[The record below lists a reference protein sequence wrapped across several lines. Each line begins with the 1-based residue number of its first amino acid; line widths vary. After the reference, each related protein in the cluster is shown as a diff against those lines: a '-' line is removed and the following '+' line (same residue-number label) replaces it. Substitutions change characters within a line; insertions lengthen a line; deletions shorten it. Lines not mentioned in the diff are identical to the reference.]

1 MFLSAGTILGSFLS
15 FFLQIFHTAAAVSS
29 CLKNKMKPLSDFL
42 SGHLRNL
49 IAHPVVL
56 VLPCPFSHVFL
67 FSSIA
72 TVPALVPAL
81 GPPRSHDDREGE
93 WGQEG
98 GSTPKPGRPPFG
110 PWLRH
115 FLPARPP
122 SKYLPCPGMLVLHA
136 KAEVVLSASHGFRED
151 RRQAHEVPESQWAQI
166 SGLQQLAASEK
177 FSLPASS
184 CSKALFFD
192 SPSPTNPKLLVCRA
206 IGVCCRF
213 TQRNWTLI
221 PLPKPSTSDK
231 PMHSLYFK

>member
-56 VLPCPFSHVFL
+56 VLPSLSIFPRLSFFFHSHCPRPGSGTR
-67 FSSIA
+67 A
-72 TVPALVPAL
+72 
-81 GPPRSHDDREGE
+81 PRSHDDREGE

-122 SKYLPCPGMLVLHA
+122 SKNLPCPGMLVLHA

-192 SPSPTNPKLLVCRA
+192 SPSPTNPIALHTNNSKKLDSNSPS
-206 IGVCCRF
+206 
-213 TQRNWTLI
+213 QTLN
-221 PLPKPSTSDK
+221 
-231 PMHSLYFK
+231 F